1 MKAVSAKKD
10 SIMTLIGTVNLFD
23 EVKGS
28 MGDTRT

>member
-10 SIMTLIGTVNLFD
+10 SIMTLFGTMKLFD